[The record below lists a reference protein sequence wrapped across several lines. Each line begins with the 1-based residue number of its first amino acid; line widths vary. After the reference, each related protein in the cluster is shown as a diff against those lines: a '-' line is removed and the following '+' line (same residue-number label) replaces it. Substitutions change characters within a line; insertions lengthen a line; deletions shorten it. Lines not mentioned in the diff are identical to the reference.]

1 MMLKKIILVAAIFVC
16 GAALADEASVK
27 KLVETKLG
35 SKVTSVTKT
44 PYSGL
49 YEVFDDKL
57 LYYTDE
63 NVSFM
68 IYGMIIN
75 TETNQNVTEA
85 RMRKLGA
92 LDMKLLPPLDMAIKR
107 VKGDGKRV
115 LRVFSDPMCPFC
127 KRLETEL
134 ARVNNVTIYIYPYA
148 LESKFPG
155 TTALAKSIW
164 CAGDRAK
171 AWEDWMLKGARPPE
185 KTDCANPVAE
195 INNFAATVKFT
206 GTPTLVFADGA
217 VVPQF
222 VSAADIERFLNDT
235 PR

>member
-1 MMLKKIILVAAIFVC
+1 MLKKIIMLAALFVC

-44 PYSGL
+44 PYGSL

-85 RMRKLGA
+85 RMRKLSA
-92 LDMKLLPPLDMAIKR
+92 LDVKLLPPLDMAIKR

-127 KRLETEL
+127 KRLEGEL
-134 ARVNNVTIYIYPYA
+134 ERVNNATIYVYPFP

-155 TTALAKSIW
+155 STVLAKSIW
-164 CAGDRAK
+164 CAGDRSK
-171 AWEDWMLKGARPPE
+171 AWEDWMLKGMRPAE
-185 KTDCANPVAE
+185 KTDCANPIADIV
-195 INNFAATVKFT
+195 NFTSRVKFT

>member
-1 MMLKKIILVAAIFVC
+1 MLRKLVMLATIFIC
-16 GAALADEASVK
+16 GVALADEASVR

-35 SKVTSVTKT
+35 SPVKSVTKT
-44 PYSGL
+44 PYGGL

-75 TETNQNVTEA
+75 TATNQNVTEA
-85 RMRKLGA
+85 RMRKLSA
-92 LDMKLLPPLDMAIKR
+92 LDLKLLPSLDLAIKR
-107 VKGDGKRV
+107 VKGDGSRV

-127 KRLETEL
+127 KRLEAEL
-134 ARVNNVTIYIYPYA
+134 ERVNNVTIYVYPYP
-148 LESKFPG
+148 LETKFPG
-155 TTALAKSIW
+155 TTVLAKSIW
-164 CAGDRAK
+164 CAGDRAR
-171 AWEDWMLKGARPPE
+171 AWEDWMLKGVRPAE

-195 INNFAATVKFT
+195 IYNFAAKVKFA
-206 GTPTLVFADGA
+206 GTPTLVLADGA
-217 VVPQF
+217 VVPRF

-235 PR
+235 PK